1 MNRAEEQVIVLTI
14 ILQITNNFKKDCLSH
29 QTEIHPY
36 WASGRRCVQVLPN
49 AKKFINYS
57 QLAAHRRKRAS
68 TPLSV
73 FINALFILFVTKA
86 TWWLGLVP
94 VRETKKKPAIAP
106 KSCHRPYTALGAIPP
121 SRKHAFNFV
130 FSKRRLI
137 NCIWLISITTIDFLT
152 PARVSKKTTK
162 KPHSLCML
170 CLCSGFICVFH
181 LSPPLPRNT
190 QCCGSIKAR

>member
-94 VRETKKKPAIAP
+94 VRDKKKNPAIAP

-137 NCIWLISITTIDFLT
+137 NCIWLISITMIDFLT

-162 KPHSLCML
+162 KPHSLCMFVFVLRLHL
-170 CLCSGFICVFH
+170 CVPFIT
-181 LSPPLPRNT
+181 SPPPQQHAVLWFD
-190 QCCGSIKAR
+190 